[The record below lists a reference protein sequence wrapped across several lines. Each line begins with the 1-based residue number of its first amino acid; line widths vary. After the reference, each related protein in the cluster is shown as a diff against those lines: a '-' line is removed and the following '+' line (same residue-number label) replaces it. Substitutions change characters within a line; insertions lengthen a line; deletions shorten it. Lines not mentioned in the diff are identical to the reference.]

1 MIFCPGPGLI
11 KTFPHFSGINRKSD
25 WLIVNWKAFLC
36 LSVWSCMLLTSSVPN
51 RFFLTRECMISLSNT
66 SFAQVLISLIR
77 GIYIRLLAEVF
88 TFRIIWKAVLR
99 TFTFPLL
106 PVSPPPQQG
115 KQEADAGE
123 GTGRDGSSI
132 KFWAWLLL
140 VLVSGGPAASD
151 DSLKCVL
158 LLSIPEVRWLLNAS
172 SFQDVLWP
180 EGSAFLKPISSFT
193 HGEPAAED
201 SLWGRAS
208 GLLKQEHACE
218 GIYWA

>member
-1 MIFCPGPGLI
+1 MVLRQIYCRPNQNHVWCSVILVVFNMIFCPGPGLI

-106 PVSPPPQQG
+106 PVCPPPPPSRGSRKQMQERAQG
-115 KQEADAGE
+115 EMD
-123 GTGRDGSSI
+123 R
-132 KFWAWLLL
+132 
-140 VLVSGGPAASD
+140 
-151 DSLKCVL
+151 
-158 LLSIPEVRWLLNAS
+158 RLNS
-172 SFQDVLWP
+172 
-180 EGSAFLKPISSFT
+180 
-193 HGEPAAED
+193 EPGF
-201 SLWGRAS
+201 S
-208 GLLKQEHACE
+208 
-218 GIYWA
+218 